1 MGNCCSDAG
10 PGAPKPIED
19 RNAARKKQA
28 EDDARKKKAE
38 EDAAAAKKAEEADP
52 VHTWTNAH
60 MEGNHQQDLTGA
72 GEELVKL
79 LDGMSSVQ
87 PHRLDKLDGISLL
100 PWAVDTGHL
109 EAVELLLRLKV
120 NVDCQVVVQALLLV
134 QL

>member
-1 MGNCCSDAG
+1 MGNLGQSKMGNCCSDAG

-60 MEGNHQQDLTGA
+60 IEGNHQQDLTGA

-87 PHRLDKLDGISLL
+87 LHQWYKLAAMGRGHRTPRSSRATPASEGQRRL
-100 PWAVDTGHL
+100 PGL
-109 EAVELLLRLKV
+109 
-120 NVDCQVVVQALLLV
+120 N
-134 QL
+134 